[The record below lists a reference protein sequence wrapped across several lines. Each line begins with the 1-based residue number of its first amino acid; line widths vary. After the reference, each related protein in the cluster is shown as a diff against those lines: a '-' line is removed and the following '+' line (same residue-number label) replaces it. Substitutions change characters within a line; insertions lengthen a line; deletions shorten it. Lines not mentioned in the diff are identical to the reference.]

1 MPIQRNSLRLAPTYL
16 AICAALACTAA
27 SAQQTDENN
36 APAIEQGVAQL
47 SQIVV
52 TATGSGVDVRD
63 APASITVITREDIE
77 RQPVYDLNQLLR
89 RVPGVSGGLNSYG
102 PQSKISIRGLPEQ
115 YTLILVDGKRMG
127 RSADTNYRADL
138 GRQDLNWLTPD
149 MIERI
154 EVVRGPMSSLYGS
167 DAMGGVINIIT
178 RKIAPVWGGQVT
190 TNYTRPGDSDRGD
203 SFQAGFMISGPV
215 TDKVGLRLTGGIDKV
230 DPDEVDL
237 KDGYADGSG
246 GVKDENLD
254 AKLTWALTSHQDLTV
269 EVGYG
274 LQRRKNPSSLDEDGK
289 NQESWGPER
298 LRRNSYAIAHEGRWG
313 FGTSKVRVYQNKYD
327 SHIVNGEQSSEE
339 TIAAASLDMP
349 FTLGVKQ
356 MLTVGGQWKHEKLVN
371 TDTIGVSGLPI
382 DVDGNPMSD
391 SPKVSGNT
399 SALFLEDQLTLR
411 ENLLL
416 TLGLRADHHKDY
428 GTHYSPRG
436 YLVWH
441 PVSDWTIRGGVSRGF
456 RAPSFKE
463 NSPGATTWSRG
474 RGCSSLIPLGYTTG
488 GCYMAGNPDLKPETS
503 TSSEIGFEYDTARL
517 GAGLTY
523 FHTNFRNKIQY
534 EALGKYYDIWW
545 TRQANIERARTQGLE
560 GSLRVALT
568 KDLEWNTTGTYMIE
582 AKNLTTDETL
592 IDTPK
597 LSMYSALDWFATESL
612 SLRLAAN
619 FTGKQLGAKDTF
631 VKAYTTA
638 DLSANYTAA
647 DNITLRAGVTNLFN
661 KHVDSDSGYGYY
673 IPRREFFVGMT
684 ARF

>member
-1 MPIQRNSLRLAPTYL
+1 MPISYHSLRFAPTYL
-16 AICAALACTAA
+16 AVCTALACTAA
-27 SAQQTDENN
+27 SAQQATQNN
-36 APAIEQGVAQL
+36 APAVEEGVAQL
-47 SQIVV
+47 NQIVV

-63 APASITVITREDIE
+63 APASITVITREEIE

-89 RVPGVSGGLNSYG
+89 RVPGVSGGINSYG

-178 RKIAPVWGGQVT
+178 RKVAEKWSGQAT
-190 TNYTRPGDSDRGD
+190 ANYTRAGDSERGD
-203 SFQAGFMISGPV
+203 RYQTGFMVSGPLANNI
-215 TDKVGLRLTGGIDKV
+215 GLRLTGGLDKIEA
-230 DPDEVDL
+230 DDVDL
-237 KDGYADGSG
+237 KDGYAEGSG
-246 GVKDENLD
+246 GVRDENLD
-254 AKLTWALTSHQDLTV
+254 AKLVWALTPQQDLSL
-269 EVGYG
+269 EAGYG
-274 LQRRKNPSSLDEDGK
+274 LQRVQNPSTLSEAGK
-289 NQESWGPER
+289 PQTGWGPER
-298 LRRNSYAIAHEGRWG
+298 LRRNSYAVAHEGRWG
-313 FGTSKVRVYQNKYD
+313 FGTSKARVYQNKYD
-327 SHIVNGEQSSEE
+327 NHILGGEQSYEE
-339 TIAAASLDMP
+339 TIADASLDMP
-349 FTLGVKQ
+349 FTLGLEQ
-356 MLTVGGQWKHEKLVN
+356 MLTIGGQWKHEKLVN
-371 TDTIGVSGLPI
+371 TDTIGTGGIP
-382 DVDGNPMSD
+382 VDATGHPMD
-391 SPKVSGNT
+391 TDPKVSGNT
-399 SALFLEDQLTLR
+399 SALFVEDQLTLQKD
-411 ENLLL
+411 LLL

-441 PVSDWTIRGGVSRGF
+441 PAENWTLRGGISRGF

-463 NSPGATTWSRG
+463 NSSKAVTYSRG
-474 RGCSSLIPLGYTTG
+474 RGCNSLKPLGYTSG

-503 TSSEIGFEYDTARL
+503 TSSEIGVEYDTPVL

-534 EALGKYYDIWW
+534 EALGEYHGYWW

-560 GSLRVALT
+560 GSLRIALT
-568 KDLEWNTTGTYMIE
+568 RDLEWTTTGTYMFE
-582 AKNLTTDETL
+582 AKNRTTDETL

-597 LSMYSALDWFATESL
+597 LSLYSALQWFATDRLNLQL
-612 SLRLAAN
+612 SAN
-619 FTGKQLGAKDTF
+619 HTGKQLGTKTSY

-638 DLSANYTAA
+638 DFSANFNVA
-647 DNITLRAGVTNLFN
+647 DNVTLRAGLTNLFN
-661 KHVDSDSGYGYY
+661 KRIDSTDGYSFY
-673 IPRREFFVGMT
+673 IPRREVYVGMT